1 MGFSS
6 PVRSLSLILVNGA
19 HQDFSALNHLQK
31 NVDPAHTVATAQ
43 RISLLN
49 PLSGDFP
56 YTRTMDRST
65 FSNVQLITAVL
76 ITMLAVHTTIYVICQ
91 RDVLETALVFSVDRV
106 NLVSQK
112 LSSLHNAEKVS
123 TARITGSGS
132 LLCFTAYHL
141 PSFFCGRL
149 PS

>member
-19 HQDFSALNHLQK
+19 HQDFSALNNLQK

-65 FSNVQLITAVL
+65 FSNVQLITVVL
-76 ITMLAVHTTIYVICQ
+76 ITMLAVHTTTYVICQ
-91 RDVLETALVFSVDRV
+91 RDVLETAVDRV